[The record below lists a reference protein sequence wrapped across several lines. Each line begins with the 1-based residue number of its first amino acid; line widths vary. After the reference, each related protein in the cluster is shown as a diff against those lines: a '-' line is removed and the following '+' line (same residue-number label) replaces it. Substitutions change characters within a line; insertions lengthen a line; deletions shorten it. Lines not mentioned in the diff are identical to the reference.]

1 MTNAPRVGLPVI
13 LGVFI
18 LSGAAGL
25 VYEVVWARQLVLV
38 FGNTTQAVSAILT
51 GFFGGMAIGSA
62 LGGRLADR
70 VRRPLRMYGLL
81 ELVLVVVVILTPITF
96 RLLHEVY
103 RGAFGTLEANPGLLA
118 LVRFGLALL
127 ALGPATILMGATL
140 PTLTRYLS
148 RHADHLSEAFGELY
162 AANTL
167 GAIVGTIVAGFVL
180 IEILGLTGTLLVGAA
195 CSAVAGTI
203 ALVLDRR
210 VVVAARANPASARV
224 EEPDLEPPAPVAA
237 GPVDASPAAPAA
249 SSARRPISAFRL
261 GILVAF
267 VSGLTSLA
275 YQTLWTRLLAAG
287 TGNYTYVFT
296 MILALFLIG
305 IALGAIAFTL
315 IRPWI
320 RNTVGLLAVA
330 QLGTAVLVVLG
341 AVLVIPGASTGILDM
356 HGSAGGLFDA
366 FLRTSALVVL
376 PATFVMGLSFPA
388 ASALVAGSDREVGGR
403 AGLLLASN
411 TIGAIAGTF
420 LIPFVVI
427 PRIGSPDA
435 LALVAMVNAGL
446 AIVLALWGGLGR
458 PAVRAAIAASGTVV
472 IGLLVVAVAGGQAF
486 VDPTVARIERTGG
499 TVVRSA
505 EDEIASVQGG
515 VDANGNK
522 HLSVTGSSMTLLTVD
537 AKLMPV
543 LPSMARPEAKTAA
556 VVAFGMGFGLSRC
569 AHRRPPGRCRRAGPV
584 RADDVRA
591 VLRRRRGRPGRSRR
605 SGDRRRRAEPHRA
618 DRSALRHHR
627 DRPTAAGRERRRV
640 GHLVGGVLPRR
651 QGSPQ
656 PRRRD
661 DAVASLSGQSI
672 DEFLAHVR
680 SFRAAF
686 PQVLIAFGPGGYGVY
701 MLGSDAPLSFDPAN
715 VAAVLARPGVT
726 EDLSSAFDSPEHT
739 AAGWARRI
747 PSLVWISG
755 DDVARVVG
763 DGPLITDDHPLPE
776 YFLLRHMFGAQSPY
790 ASPQLLLQ
798 LSASPSTFGAMDEY
812 PGAAPTVGS
821 LTLVLPAFN
830 EAERLGPALD
840 ELFGYLHRRGARRR
854 GAPASGNAAR
864 TGSGARRRRRELRR
878 DGRPGPGPAR
888 GGPGAGP
895 RRRAGRRLAV
905 LTVPHGGKGA
915 AVRAGMLAARSDLVV
930 FADAD
935 MATPPDQLPLLIGAL
950 VDPRRRARQPDPARR
965 LRHARA
971 SQPFHRRVLG
981 KVFHALAVG
990 LGDGAGPRHPVR
1002 LQGLPAHGGPGPVR
1016 SPAGHEHRVRRRA
1029 HLPRAAARLPD
1040 RRSCRSSGPT
1050 GAARGCAPG
1059 PASAL
1064 RVAWDLFRIPLIH
1077 RRVARLR

>member
-1 MTNAPRVGLPVI
+1 LTQTRTVSLPVI
-13 LGVFI
+13 LGVFV

-81 ELVLVVVVILTPITF
+81 ELLLVVVVILTPITF

-180 IEILGLTGTLLVGAA
+180 IELLGLTGTLLVGAA
-195 CSAVAGTI
+195 CSALAGGI

-210 VVVAARANPASARV
+210 VVVAGRANPASTRA
-224 EEPDLEPPAPVAA
+224 EEPDPESPAPAAADPVDPPLSAPVA
-237 GPVDASPAAPAA
+237 SR
-249 SSARRPISAFRL
+249 ARRPISAFRL

-296 MILALFLIG
+296 TILALFLIG
-305 IALGAIAFTL
+305 IALGAVAFTV

-320 RNTVGLLAVA
+320 RNTVGLLALA

-356 HGSAGGLFDA
+356 HGPARGLFDA
-366 FLRTSALVVL
+366 FLRTSAVVVL

-403 AGLLLASN
+403 AGLLLAAN

-458 PAVRAAIAASGTVV
+458 TAVRAIVAMGGVA
-472 IGLLVVAVAGGQAF
+472 VVAVLAVAVATGEAF
-486 VDPTVARIERTGG
+486 VDPTIARIERTGG
-499 TVVRSA
+499 TVQRSA

-522 HLSVTGSSMTLLTVD
+522 HLWVTGSSMTLLTVD

-543 LPSMARPEAKTAA
+543 LPLMARPDAKTAA
-556 VVAFGMGFGLSRC
+556 VVAFGMGSAYRGALIAGLQADAVELVPSVPTMFGLYY
-569 AHRRPPGRCRRAGPV
+569 
-584 RADDVRA
+584 DDAAA
-591 VLRRRRGRPGRSRR
+591 VLADPAGRVIIADGRNHIELTDQHYDIIVTDPPPPIESAGVSVISSR
-605 SGDRRRRAEPHRA
+605 EYY
-618 DRSALRHHR
+618 
-627 DRPTAAGRERRRV
+627 AAGRAR
-640 GHLVGGVLPRR
+640 LNPGGVMMQWIPW
-651 QGSPQ
+651 
-656 PRRRD
+656 
-661 DAVASLSGQSI
+661 GQTL
-672 DEFLAHVR
+672 DEFLAHLR
-680 SFRAAF
+680 SFKSVF
-686 PQVLIAFGPGGYGVY
+686 PEVLVAFGPGGYGLF
-701 MLGSDAPLSFDPAN
+701 MLGSDEPISFDPAN

-726 EDLSSAFDSPEHT
+726 EDLSSAYDSPEHT

-755 DDVARVVG
+755 NDVARVVG

-776 YFLLRHMFGAQSPY
+776 YFLLRHMFGAQSPQV
-790 ASPQLLLQ
+790 SPQLLLQ
-798 LSASPSTFGAMDEY
+798 LSASP
-812 PGAAPTVGS
+812 
-821 LTLVLPAFN
+821 
-830 EAERLGPALD
+830 
-840 ELFGYLHRRGARRR
+840 
-854 GAPASGNAAR
+854 
-864 TGSGARRRRRELRR
+864 
-878 DGRPGPGPAR
+878 
-888 GGPGAGP
+888 
-895 RRRAGRRLAV
+895 
-905 LTVPHGGKGA
+905 
-915 AVRAGMLAARSDLVV
+915 
-930 FADAD
+930 
-935 MATPPDQLPLLIGAL
+935 
-950 VDPRRRARQPDPARR
+950 
-965 LRHARA
+965 
-971 SQPFHRRVLG
+971 
-981 KVFHALAVG
+981 
-990 LGDGAGPRHPVR
+990 
-1002 LQGLPAHGGPGPVR
+1002 
-1016 SPAGHEHRVRRRA
+1016 
-1029 HLPRAAARLPD
+1029 
-1040 RRSCRSSGPT
+1040 
-1050 GAARGCAPG
+1050 
-1059 PASAL
+1059 
-1064 RVAWDLFRIPLIH
+1064 
-1077 RRVARLR
+1077 